1 MAEPGDVSAHLRLA
15 RGAQYGPPM
24 AVSTTREAENRAALD
39 RHWAASNEGNVEGE
53 GEIYWDDVVLEYP
66 QSGER
71 FRGRRNVL
79 ESRTQN
85 PTKRRFE
92 VRRTLGS
99 GDLWVVEY
107 VLFYDGRPV
116 PTVSIMEFRDGKV
129 AREIQYYADPFEAP
143 AWRAKWRDEKA
154 SGGPR

>member
-1 MAEPGDVSAHLRLA
+1 
-15 RGAQYGPPM
+15 M
-24 AVSTTREAENRAALD
+24 AVNTTREAEHRTALD
-39 RHWAASNEGNVEGE
+39 RHWAASNEGNEEAE
-53 GEIYWDDVVLEYP
+53 GEIYSDDVELEYP
-66 QSGER
+66 QSGEH
-71 FRGRRNVL
+71 FHGRRNVL

-92 VRRTLGS
+92 VQRTLGS
-99 GDLWVVEY
+99 GNLWVIEY

-143 AWRAKWRDEKA
+143 AWRAKWRDETA
-154 SGGPR
+154 SGVQQ

>member
-24 AVSTTREAENRAALD
+24 GVSTTREAENRAALD
-39 RHWAASNEGNVEGE
+39 RHWAAYNEGNVEGE

-71 FRGRRNVL
+71 FHGRRNVL